1 VRGGKKMMCWVRFIN
16 TMSGDCGTDSYDAVF
31 TAKIL
36 AVKQSTGRHA
46 TNALG
51 ATPGRD
57 LRLSV
62 EPEEVFKGH
71 LPYEVPVFAEQGE
84 CVAEVRP
91 GDEWLFFATR
101 SQKTGQLEI
110 SYYSSNPSGP
120 LEQRREYIER
130 LRRLSRGDRV
140 SFITGKVD
148 FPFNDISKPN
158 HRLLVTSKD
167 EKQSYSVTTDAQ
179 GKFEIGPVAPG
190 LYRIDTNADSQF
202 RDVWDGS
209 QESTNA
215 QANGCSF
222 VRIELEVNS
231 EISGTVILPEGYEYK
246 KSDIGNFFPLF
257 AVEVDT
263 PDGKQVRGTSIG
275 EPPKFA
281 VRGLSPGSYI
291 VQLVNW
297 EGEAW
302 LKMPVFAPGVTDQSA
317 ALRIDLGLAEHRT
330 GLEIRVPPK
339 ALKGKR

>member
-1 VRGGKKMMCWVRFIN
+1 MRGGKEMMCSVRFIN

-31 TAKIL
+31 TAKII
-36 AVKQSTGRHA
+36 AVTQSTGRPA
-46 TNALG
+46 SNAIG
-51 ATPGRD
+51 PSPARD
-57 LRLSV
+57 LHLTV

-71 LPYEVPVFAEQGE
+71 LSHEVSVFAEQGE
-84 CVAEVRP
+84 CVAEVNV

-101 SQKTGQLEI
+101 SEKTDELEI

-120 LEQRREYIER
+120 LEQRREYSER
-130 LRRLSRGDRV
+130 LRRLSRGDSV
-140 SFITGKVD
+140 SFITGEVD
-148 FPFNDISKPN
+148 FPFSDLSRPN
-158 HRLLVTSKD
+158 HRLVITSKD
-167 EKQSYSVTTDAQ
+167 KKKSYSVTTDDH

-190 LYRIDTNADSQF
+190 VYLIDTNTDSQF
-202 RDVWDGS
+202 RDVWGGS
-209 QESTNA
+209 MESTNA

-231 EISGTVILPEGYEYK
+231 EISGTVILPEGYKYK

-257 AVEVDT
+257 GVEVDT

-275 EPPKFA
+275 EPLRFA

-297 EGEAW
+297 QGEAW

-317 ALRIDLGLAEHRT
+317 ALRIDLGMAEHRT

-339 ALKGKR
+339 ALKRKR